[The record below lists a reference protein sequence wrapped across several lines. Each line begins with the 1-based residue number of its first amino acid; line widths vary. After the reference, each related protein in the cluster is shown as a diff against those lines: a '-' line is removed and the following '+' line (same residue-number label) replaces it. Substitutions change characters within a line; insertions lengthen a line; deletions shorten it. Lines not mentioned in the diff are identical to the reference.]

1 MVSFH
6 CNGCDDVVTKP
17 KLMAHWNRCYA
28 QVDCLD
34 CSKTFNNPGE
44 FKSHTSCVSEAE
56 KYEKSVYKGPK
67 TTPKNHYPPPDSAP
81 APSPQ
86 SSRGSFRSRGR
97 GGYNNGWGRPQ
108 IPGTGANGTPLGTPK
123 GSPPPVE
130 VISLPQK
137 RKADEIEQDKGEV
150 KANGATSDTKTSN
163 DVDSKLMKK
172 SKKEK
177 KKKEEEATRPT
188 KDDKKETYEKK
199 SKSKASEESGVEGQ
213 KSKRKEKDAVK
224 EKEPAEAASK
234 SGEKHKE
241 RKEKKH
247 RTKKDDESSKWNGE
261 DGSARLAEDE
271 SGSKLRKEKRKHKE
285 DGKEEK
291 KKSKKRTHNSE
302 EKAEKDAEVNAMDVD
317 VATESRKRK
326 REVSEEERSQPVLEE
341 KEKKSKKEKRSKEEE
356 KEKGHKKHRRSTEG
370 VVESAPL
377 IAVGA

>member
-44 FKSHTSCVSEAE
+44 FKGHTSCVSEAE

-67 TTPKNHYPPPDSAP
+67 TAPKNHYPPPDSAP

-86 SSRGSFRSRGR
+86 SSRGSFRGRGR

-108 IPGTGANGTPLGTPK
+108 VPGTGANGTPLGTPK

-137 RKADEIEQDKGEV
+137 RKVDEIEQDKSEV
-150 KANGATSDTKTSN
+150 KANGATSDTKLSN
-163 DVDSKLMKK
+163 DVDLKLMKK

-188 KDDKKETYEKK
+188 KDDKKEIKEKK
-199 SKSKASEESGVEGQ
+199 SKPNAGEETGVEGP
-213 KSKRKEKDAVK
+213 KSKRKEKDSVK
-224 EKEPAEAASK
+224 ERESTDATGR
-234 SGEKHKE
+234 SGEKEKE

-247 RTKKDDESSKWNGE
+247 RTKKDDEPSKGNRE
-261 DGSARLAEDE
+261 DGNAPSAEDE

-285 DGKEEK
+285 EGKEEK
-291 KKSKKRTHNSE
+291 KKSKKRTHASE
-302 EKAEKDAEVNAMDVD
+302 EKAEKDAEVNAINV
-317 VATESRKRK
+317 ESRKRK
-326 REVSEEERSQPVLEE
+326 REINEERSQPVLEE
-341 KEKKSKKEKRSKEEE
+341 KEKKSKKEKISKEEK
-356 KEKGHKKHRRSTEG
+356 KEKGHKKHRRSTEV